1 VKQRPTTI
9 FLFRGVLCMYRVISE
24 DRVLLSNLKQAT
36 IGWLHTKK
44 PTEKLAQWVK
54 NRTPR
59 RRVMALGAES
69 NPRMVWHGAD
79 VVGGSCA

>member
-1 VKQRPTTI
+1 VAELAGFIGIEETTTHWDTPSVNKGRPFVKQRPTTV

-44 PTEKLAQWVK
+44 PTEKLA
-54 NRTPR
+54 
-59 RRVMALGAES
+59 
-69 NPRMVWHGAD
+69 
-79 VVGGSCA
+79 